1 VSEQYIDGLIRFLD
15 SSPSPY
21 HAVATMAERL
31 TSAGFQRLDEKASWD
46 IVPEGRYFVTRNA
59 SSIIAFQGVDLA
71 TAAKRGLR
79 IVGAH
84 TDSPC
89 LKIKPNPD
97 IQRHNCRQLG
107 VEVYGGAL
115 LNPWFDRDL
124 SMAGR
129 VTYRNAE
136 EEIRSTL
143 VNFSRALAVVPS
155 LAIHLDR
162 EANNSRSINAQNHLP
177 LVIGGGE
184 VDYVGFHELLK
195 QEIENQQPDMSCESV
210 VAYEIYLYD
219 MQGARRTGL
228 KEEYIASARLDN
240 LLSCYIG
247 IEALL
252 DAKARQPAMLVCTDH
267 EEVGSQS
274 SCGAQGPFLQ
284 DVIERLVSDSG
295 TRKQMIRQSL
305 LISSDNAHALHPN
318 YSDKHDQ
325 QHGPRINGGPVI
337 KVNANQRYATNSE
350 TSAQFRR
357 ICELA
362 GAPYQLFIVRSD
374 MGCGSTIGPIVAS
387 EIGVPTVDIGC
398 PQWAMHS
405 IRETAGVVDA
415 KTLHTVLSAFYA
427 SDSGFAVSG
436 LE

>member
-1 VSEQYIDGLIRFLD
+1 MSDNFADDLIRFLD

-21 HAVATMAERL
+21 HAVATMAQRL
-31 TSAGFQRLDEKASWD
+31 LDAGYQRLDEKQTWD

-59 SSIIAFQGVDLA
+59 SSIIAFHGVD
-71 TAAKRGLR
+71 AASVAQQGLR

-89 LKIKPNPD
+89 LKVKPNPD

-129 VTYRNAE
+129 VTYRNME
-136 EEIRSTL
+136 GVIRSTL
-143 VNFSRALAVVPS
+143 VNFERPLAVVPS

-162 EANNSRSINAQNHLP
+162 DANSSRSINAQNHLP
-177 LVIGGGE
+177 LVIGSGE
-184 VDYVGFHELLK
+184 IDYPGFQELLRE
-195 QEIENQQPDMSCESV
+195 EITSRQPDSGCESV

-219 MQGARRTGL
+219 TQGACRTGL
-228 KEEYIASARLDN
+228 TEEYIASARLDN
-240 LLSCYIG
+240 LLSCFVG
-247 IEALL
+247 LQALL
-252 DAKARQPAMLVCTDH
+252 ESGSKQPAMLVCTDH

-284 DVIERLVSDSG
+284 DVLERLVADAEI
-295 TRKQMIRQSL
+295 RKQMIRQSL
-305 LISSDNAHALHPN
+305 LISADNAHALHPN

-337 KVNANQRYATNSE
+337 KINANQRYATNSE

-357 ICELA
+357 LCESV
-362 GAPYQLFIVRSD
+362 GAPYQLFVVRSD

-387 EIGVPTVDIGC
+387 EVGVPTVDIGC

-405 IRETAGVVDA
+405 IRETAGIADA
-415 KTLHTVLSAFYA
+415 KNLHAVLSAFYT

>member
-1 VSEQYIDGLIRFLD
+1 MSDNFADKLIQFLD

-21 HAVATMAERL
+21 HAVATMAEQL
-31 TSAGFQRLDEKASWD
+31 VGAGFQRLDEKQAWD

-59 SSIIAFQGVDLA
+59 SSIIAFQGIEVA
-71 TAAKRGLR
+71 SVAQQGLR

-89 LKIKPNPD
+89 LKIKPSPD
-97 IQRHNCRQLG
+97 IQRHQCRQLG

-129 VTYRNAE
+129 VTYRGTDGV
-136 EEIRSTL
+136 IRSTL
-143 VNFSRALAVVPS
+143 VDFDRPLAVVPS

-162 EANNSRSINAQNHLP
+162 DANSSRSINAQNHLP
-177 LVIGGGE
+177 LVIGGAE
-184 VDYVGFHELLK
+184 IDYPGFQELLR
-195 QEIENQQPDMSCESV
+195 QEILTTQPESGCEAV

-219 MQGARRTGL
+219 TQGARLTGL
-228 KEEYIASARLDN
+228 TEEYIASARLDN

-247 IEALL
+247 LEALL
-252 DAKARQPAMLVCTDH
+252 DSNSAQPSVLVCTDH

-284 DVIERLVSDSG
+284 DVIERLVPDSD

-357 ICELA
+357 LCESV
-362 GAPYQLFIVRSD
+362 GAPYQLFVVRSD

-387 EIGVPTVDIGC
+387 EVGVPTVDIGC

-405 IRETAGVVDA
+405 IRETAGINDA
-415 KTLHTVLSAFYA
+415 KTLHRVLSAFYA
-427 SDSGFAVSG
+427 SDSGFAVGG

>member
-1 VSEQYIDGLIRFLD
+1 MSEKFIDGLIRFLD

-21 HAVATMAERL
+21 HAVATMSQRL
-31 TSAGFQRLDEKASWD
+31 TAAGFQRLDEKQAWD

-59 SSIIAFQGVDLA
+59 SSIIAFQGMDLSKA
-71 TAAKRGLR
+71 VEQGLR

-89 LKIKPNPD
+89 LKVKPNPD
-97 IQRHNCRQLG
+97 IKRHNCQQLG

-129 VTYRNAE
+129 VTYREAGGS
-136 EEIRSTL
+136 IRSTL
-143 VNFSRALAVVPS
+143 VNFARPLAVVPS

-162 EANNSRSINAQNHLP
+162 DANSSRSINAQNHLP

-184 VDYVGFHELLK
+184 MDYPGFQELLLK
-195 QEIENQQPDMSCESV
+195 EITNQQLDAACEAV

-219 MQGARRTGL
+219 TQGAKCTGL
-228 KEEYIASARLDN
+228 DEEFIASARLDN

-247 IEALL
+247 LEALL
-252 DAKARQPAMLVCTDH
+252 ESAAQQPAMLVCTDH

-284 DVIERLVSDSG
+284 DVIERLVGDSEA
-295 TRKQMIRQSL
+295 RKQMIRQSL

-357 ICELA
+357 LCESVN
-362 GAPYQLFIVRSD
+362 APYQLFVVRSD

-387 EIGVPTVDIGC
+387 EVGVPTVDIGC

-405 IRETAGVVDA
+405 IRETAGVRDA
-415 KTLHTVLSAFYA
+415 KTLNDVLAAFYA